1 MSQWIHTKA
10 VYTASFR
17 SGISSSHLSTIDGH
31 DTALL
36 YWWHT
41 CYGRIGGGSSLQLSR
56 SLETTGETWQFH
68 GQISWVFGSSSR
80 ALPNKVEAITN
91 APAAKNVQE
100 LRSFLGLLNY
110 YGKFVRNLSSL
121 LHPLTK
127 KVGMEQGMCDQA
139 FQLAKDQLVSAS
151 VLTHYDPMTAY
162 GIGAVIS
169 HTYQWETYLF
179 CVSYSNPQRK
189 ELHSAG
195 KRSVV
200 SGFWC

>member
-1 MSQWIHTKA
+1 M
-10 VYTASFR
+10 
-17 SGISSSHLSTIDGH
+17 
-31 DTALL
+31 
-36 YWWHT
+36 
-41 CYGRIGGGSSLQLSR
+41 
-56 SLETTGETWQFH
+56 
-68 GQISWVFGSSSR
+68 
-80 ALPNKVEAITN
+80 N

-169 HTYQWETYLF
+169 HTYQ
-179 CVSYSNPQRK
+179 
-189 ELHSAG
+189 
-195 KRSVV
+195 
-200 SGFWC
+200 